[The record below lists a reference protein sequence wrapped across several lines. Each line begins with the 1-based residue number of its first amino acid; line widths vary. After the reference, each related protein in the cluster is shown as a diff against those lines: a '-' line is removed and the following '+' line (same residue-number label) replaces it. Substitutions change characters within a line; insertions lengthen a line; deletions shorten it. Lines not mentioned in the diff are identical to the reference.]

1 MPIIKSAKK
10 QMRKAEKRRERNRA
24 LKTYLKNLRKETL
37 LLLEDPKTTVDQAKE
52 ALNLFKS
59 KIDNAWAK
67 GIYKRNK
74 SSRLISRMEQLFNQ
88 KFGQK

>member
-1 MPIIKSAKK
+1 VPIIKSAKK

-24 LKTYLKNLRKETL
+24 LKTYLKNLRKDTL
-37 LLLEDPKTTVDQAKE
+37 QLLQDPATPVEKAQE
-52 ALNLFKS
+52 ALSFFKS

-88 KFGQK
+88 KYGKK

>member
-1 MPIIKSAKK
+1 
-10 QMRKAEKRRERNRA
+10 MRKAEKRRARNRA
-24 LKTYLKNLRKETL
+24 LKTALKNLRKETL
-37 LLLEDPKTTVDQAKE
+37 QLLQDPKTTPAQAQE
-52 ALNLFKS
+52 ALNTFKS

-88 KFGQK
+88 KFSQK

>member
-24 LKTYLKNLRKETL
+24 LKTYLKNLRKDTL
-37 LLLEDPKTTVDQAKE
+37 QLLMNPQTTKEQAVE
-52 ALNLFKS
+52 ALNVFKS
-59 KIDNAWAK
+59 KVDNAWAK

-74 SSRLISRMEQLFNQ
+74 SSRLISKMEQLFNQ

>member
-24 LKTYLKNLRKETL
+24 LKTYLKNLRKDTL

-67 GIYKRNK
+67 RIYKRNK